1 MTIFR
6 ITYIFLIIFFFS
18 FKGEAQD
25 SIKGRVIQFSGVV
38 ITGDSLKPVPF
49 VNIRIK
55 GTSLGTV
62 GNVEGFFS
70 FVAYTGDTILFSS
83 VGYKLST
90 YYIPDSLIAD
100 RYTLFQMMQNDT
112 LLLTESVIYPWS
124 DIDALEYAIIQHRVP
139 ENDYD
144 RAMKNLA
151 REEMKERG
159 KFMPMD
165 GSMNYR
171 HQMQQNVSKNY
182 WNGGYMP
189 NQLLNP
195 FAWAQFFK
203 AWKAGKF
210 KKQD

>member
-1 MTIFR
+1 MNTVAQVNKDRR
-6 ITYIFLIIFFFS
+6 I
-18 FKGEAQD
+18 
-25 SIKGRVIQFSGVV
+25 IQFSGVV

-49 VNIRIK
+49 VNIMIK

-62 GNVEGFFS
+62 GNIYGFFS
-70 FVAYTGDTILFSS
+70 FAAYTGDTILFSS
-83 VGYKLST
+83 VGYKTSN
-90 YYIPDSLIAD
+90 YYIPDTLSSS
-100 RYTLFQMMQNDT
+100 RYTLFQMMENDT
-112 LLLTESVIYPWS
+112 LLLTMSVIYPWA
-124 DIDALEYAIIQHRVP
+124 DIEALEYAIVQHRVP

-144 RAMKNLA
+144 RAMKNLN

-165 GSMNYR
+165 GAMNYR
-171 HQMQQNVSKNY
+171 YQMHQRVNQNY

-189 NQLLNP
+189 NQWLNP

-203 AWKAGKF
+203 AWKEGKF